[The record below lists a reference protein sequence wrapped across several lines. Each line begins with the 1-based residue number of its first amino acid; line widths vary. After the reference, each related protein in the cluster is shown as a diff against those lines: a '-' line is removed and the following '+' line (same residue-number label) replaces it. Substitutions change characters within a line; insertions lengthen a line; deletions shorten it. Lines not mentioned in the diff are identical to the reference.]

1 MSGEVKGRILIADAE
16 QAFQDG
22 LIPALEKEGY
32 QVLGCGTG
40 AQALELQKSESF
52 DVLIVDWKL
61 PDLEGLQIMEAARQ
75 QDAAISMIMTTY
87 QSDVDSAVKTMKL
100 GAADY
105 LAKPISPNQ
114 ILNLVNQIME
124 GRRVLAEKAERERS
138 FEALKKEIASTLSLQ
153 EVLTLLAKG
162 VVRIMGV
169 KGSTLSLVGKFQA
182 ELCIMASEGL
192 SPRYLEKGP
201 IDLVKSIG
209 ETILKGEQVLIE
221 EASRDSRVQYPEE
234 ARKEGIVSILSIPM
248 KVKGRVMGALRLY
261 TAEPRAFSEEEL
273 LFLFGFAEQG
283 ALAIQ
288 RARSYEE
295 AQLEY
300 ESLRESIWDYFDDG
314 WT

>member
-1 MSGEVKGRILIADAE
+1 MSGEVNGRILIADAE

-22 LIPALEKEGY
+22 LIPVLEREGY
-32 QVLGCGTG
+32 QVFGCGTG
-40 AQALELQKSESF
+40 TQALELLKSEAF

-61 PDLEGLQIMEAARQ
+61 PDLQGLQIMEAARRQ
-75 QDAAISMIMTTY
+75 EAPIPLIMTTY
-87 QSDVDSAVKTMKL
+87 QPDVDAAVKTMKL

-105 LAKPISPNQ
+105 LAKPISPDQ

-124 GRRVLAEKAERERS
+124 RQRASAEKAQGERS

-153 EVLTLLAKG
+153 TVLSLLAKG

-169 KGSTLSLVGKFQA
+169 KGSTVSLLGKFQA
-182 ELCIMASEGL
+182 ELHIMASEGL
-192 SPRYLEKGP
+192 SSRYLEKGP

-209 ETILKGEQVLIE
+209 DTVLKGEHVLIE
-221 EASRDSRVQYPEE
+221 DASGDSRVQYPEE

-248 KVKGRVMGALRLY
+248 KVRGRVMGALRLY
-261 TAEPRAFSEEEL
+261 TSEPRVFSPEEIQ
-273 LFLFGFAEQG
+273 FLFGLAEQG
-283 ALAIQ
+283 ALAVQ